1 MERLRHWLSGLTVGL
16 ALAAGAGPAAATS
29 GPEDAKLEK
38 QIQASLQADRDLQN
52 NRVDVRVD
60 GDVATLTGT
69 VDSDAERTK
78 SAALAEVG
86 PIRVVDN
93 RLKVESVG
101 VKNAVTDSG
110 ITTSVKTRFLANETL
125 RHQVISV
132 ETNNGVVTL
141 KGTISSEG
149 ARRLAVDVAQH
160 TSGVRRVD
168 DELVPTPR

>member
-1 MERLRHWLSGLTVGL
+1 MERFRRWFSGLTVGL

-29 GPEDAKLEK
+29 GAEDAKLEK
-38 QIQASLQADRDLQN
+38 QIQASLQADPDLQN
-52 NRVDVRVD
+52 NKIDVRID
-60 GDVATLTGT
+60 GNVATLTGT
-69 VDSDAERTK
+69 VDSDAERAK
-78 SAALAEVG
+78 SAELAEIG

-101 VKNAVTDSG
+101 VKNAITDSG
-110 ITTSVKTRFLANETL
+110 INETL
-125 RHQVISV
+125 RRQVISV

-149 ARRLAVDVAQH
+149 ARRLAVDFAQH

-168 DELVPTPR
+168 DELVPAPR